1 MKEENNN
8 ALIVSLHKSVNQ
20 FTSQIDGTLATKKTY
35 QYAIKQYFDYLAE
48 TGEDAT
54 KTSTVLGYKN
64 HLIEQGYKVSTVNNY
79 LMAVKRLYAYLEDE
93 DVCKNVAK
101 KVKKL
106 REDEQFKKDSLTIEQ
121 STKILENID
130 RNTLKGKR
138 DYALMRLLLM
148 TGLRTIEVSRAK
160 VGDIRN
166 KGNQTVL
173 YVQGKGHLEKDSFVV
188 LPMTVQSALGEYLAE
203 RENVTDDSP
212 LFEGVGS
219 RSHGPMHVKSISR
232 LIKTI
237 FKENGLV
244 SDRLTAHSTRHTAC
258 TLALLSGATLQD
270 AQAMARHKDINTTL
284 IYAHNLDRLGNSAEN
299 KIESLFL
306 A

>member
-1 MKEENNN
+1 MTEENNN
-8 ALIVSLHKSVNQ
+8 TLIVSLHKSVNN

-48 TGEDAT
+48 SGADAT
-54 KTSTVLGYKN
+54 EPSTVLGYKN
-64 HLIEQGYKVSTVNNY
+64 HLIEQGHKMSTVNNY

-93 DVCKNVAK
+93 GVCKNVAK
-101 KVKKL
+101 KVKKV
-106 REDEQFKKDSLTIEQ
+106 REDKQFKKDCLTIEQ
-121 STKILENID
+121 STKILNSMN

-138 DYALMRLLLM
+138 DYALMSLLLM
-148 TGLRTIEVSRAK
+148 TGLRTIEVVRAQ

-188 LPMTVQSALGEYLAE
+188 LPEVVQNAIGEYLTA
-203 RENVTDDSP
+203 REGVTDESP
-212 LFEGVGS
+212 LFEGVGN
-219 RSHGPMHVKSISR
+219 RSNGPMHVKSVSR

-237 FKENGLV
+237 FKQNGLV

-270 AQAMARHKDINTTL
+270 TQAMARHQNINTTL

-299 KIESLFL
+299 KIASLF